1 MKKAYLLNSYK
12 PLMGQV
18 VRYGMVG
25 VVAVVVHII
34 VALIVHKLLQVNPFW
49 SNAAG
54 VFAGFI
60 TAYLGH
66 YHYSFKD
73 PNDHSSSLP
82 RFAITSM
89 IGLLLQQLGV
99 LKLVNQYQL
108 DYATQALPV
117 LMVVVPAVTFLLSKF
132 WAFR

>member
-1 MKKAYLLNSYK
+1 
-12 PLMGQV
+12 MGQV
-18 VRYGMVG
+18 MRYGMVG
-25 VVAVVVHII
+25 VVAALVHII
-34 VALIVHKLLQVNPFW
+34 VALIMHKLLLLSPFW
-49 SNAAG
+49 SNAVG
-54 VFAGFI
+54 VFAGFV

-73 PNDHSSSLP
+73 PSNHSSSLP
-82 RFAITSM
+82 RFAATSVV
-89 IGLLLQQLGV
+89 GLLLQQLGV
-99 LKLVNQYQL
+99 LKLVNQYQF